1 MDVLSQ
7 KYNEKDGRNKK
18 EKRGGG
24 TQNKKIE
31 WAEKRV
37 KNFKF
42 M

>member
-24 TQNKKIE
+24 TQNK
-31 WAEKRV
+31 EKDWVSR
-37 KNFKF
+37 KES
-42 M
+42 